1 MEWILLGILVVA
13 FTFYYSYRQGQ
24 DARQA
29 EKRKSF
35 EEAMS
40 RQTEETMELK
50 DIVAEEPGAIEHT
63 KNGIAYLTLQLRS
76 SSGGRPRSVVIFGKK
91 AEEIAPQIR
100 RGTRIRATGRPTTKT
115 LANREGKTIKKFELI
130 ASKIELVVKPDASG
144 EKEQTPES
152 S

>member
-13 FTFYYSYRQGQ
+13 FTFYYSYRQRQ

-35 EEAMS
+35 EEEMS
-40 RQTEETMELK
+40 RQTVETIELK
-50 DIVAEEPGAIEHT
+50 DIVAEEPGGIEYT
-63 KNGIAYLTLQLRS
+63 KNRVAYLTLQLRS

-115 LANREGKTIKKFELI
+115 LVDGEGKTIIKMDLI
-130 ASKIELVVKPDASG
+130 AR
-144 EKEQTPES
+144 
-152 S
+152 